1 MSCLNSHSQLE
12 QSQFYVTDETDYC
25 GDVILPQKLLK
36 LQLLH
41 ANEGM
46 HKIYGQ
52 YCLWYHMSV

>member
-41 ANEGM
+41 ANEG
-46 HKIYGQ
+46 IYA
-52 YCLWYHMSV
+52 